1 MPRRR
6 GHAVPGQ
13 QVVVPSAAR
22 TATGN
27 GDTLTGWHAGAV
39 AYAGAAAPQSRLSI
53 TAASGTT
60 PSLTVIVE
68 DSPDGATWTTRDT
81 YPAQTTTATVTRA
94 LPTTLAAFQ
103 RVRWTISGTT
113 PSFTF
118 SVQFAANTGLLA

>member
-6 GHAVPGQ
+6 AHKVPGQ
-13 QVVVPSAAR
+13 QTVVPSAAR

-39 AYAGAAAPQSRLSI
+39 AYSGAAAPQSRLTIS
-53 TAASGTT
+53 AGSGT
-60 PSLTVIVE
+60 SLTVIVE

-81 YPAQTTTATVTRA
+81 YPAQTGVATVTRA

-103 RVRWTISGTT
+103 RVRWTIVSPT

-118 SVQFAANTGLLA
+118 SVQFAASTALLQ